1 MSNNSYLRVLSLN
14 VYGQIYYVITV
25 AFCTLIHIHLELVM
39 LTRYLP
45 RSIVAKRLAAGKIVS
60 LFQTV
65 NLVDFE
71 AYAHAYTRDI
81 RSDLTRNSR
90 VAYT

>member
-1 MSNNSYLRVLSLN
+1 
-14 VYGQIYYVITV
+14 
-25 AFCTLIHIHLELVM
+25 M

-60 LFQTV
+60 PFQTV
-65 NLVDFE
+65 NLVDDFE

>member
-1 MSNNSYLRVLSLN
+1 
-14 VYGQIYYVITV
+14 
-25 AFCTLIHIHLELVM
+25 M

-45 RSIVAKRLAAGKIVS
+45 RSVVAKRLAAGKIVS